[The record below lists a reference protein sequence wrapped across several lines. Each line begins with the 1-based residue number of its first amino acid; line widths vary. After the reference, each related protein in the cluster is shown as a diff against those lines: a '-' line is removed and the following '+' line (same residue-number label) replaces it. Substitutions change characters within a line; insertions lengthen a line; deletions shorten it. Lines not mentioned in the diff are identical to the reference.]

1 VNQPVFKLVVDF
13 GKAGNLL
20 FGTAGRQVL
29 EKAVCLYLLHF
40 IPLIFQYHPCQLL
53 AVDELFYPIPAI
65 MVTGTGSPQ
74 TEKPGYPQT
83 EQQIGEVYS
92 LHHLGEGSMLPVY
105 PAKLPCM
112 KQQDN

>member
-1 VNQPVFKLVVDF
+1 
-13 GKAGNLL
+13 
-20 FGTAGRQVL
+20 
-29 EKAVCLYLLHF
+29 
-40 IPLIFQYHPCQLL
+40 
-53 AVDELFYPIPAI
+53 